1 MFNRY
6 LMVMLGA
13 ALGGLARYIAGTA
26 MLQRFNA
33 RFPEN
38 VFPVGTIVVNVTGC
52 FLIGILM
59 TLFISRGDP
68 NPNLRLLLVTGVLGG
83 YTTFSSFAWESFEA
97 IEKETVWIGL
107 ANIVLSVVLGYL
119 AVWCGALLARAIK

>member
-1 MFNRY
+1 MNRY
-6 LMVMLGA
+6 LLVMLGA
-13 ALGGLARYIAGTA
+13 ALGGLSRYLVGTA
-26 MLQRFNA
+26 VLQRFTA

-38 VFPVGTIVVNVTGC
+38 VFPLGTLVVNVSGC

-59 TLFISRGDP
+59 TLFVARVDP
-68 NPNLRLLLVTGVLGG
+68 NPNLRLLLITGVLGG

-97 IEKETVWIGL
+97 IDKEQIWIGL

-119 AVWCGALLARAIK
+119 AVWCGSWIARVLR